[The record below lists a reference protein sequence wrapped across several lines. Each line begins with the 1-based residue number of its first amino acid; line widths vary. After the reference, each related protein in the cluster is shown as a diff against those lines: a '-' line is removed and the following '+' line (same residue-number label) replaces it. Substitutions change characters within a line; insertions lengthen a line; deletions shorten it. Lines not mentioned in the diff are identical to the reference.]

1 MNKISYSK
9 NIWDYAYEAD
19 NNKKF
24 NPMPYKIILSLN
36 DENET
41 TLEYGIIGWLYSDVD
56 RSLSLDY
63 DVEGN
68 TNEFI
73 DYVCGKFGIKI
84 PNSNIITE
92 EYEEYEL
99 FNFLIQGYGLEN
111 GLNDLI
117 QFFMYSFYDSST
129 KTVEILKKYNFR
141 IEYA

>member
-1 MNKISYSK
+1 MKKISDSK

-19 NNKKF
+19 NSKKF

-36 DENET
+36 DEYET

-63 DVEGN
+63 DCEGN

-84 PNSNIITE
+84 PNNNIITE

-117 QFFMYSFYDSST
+117 QFFMYSFYDIDI